1 MEILG
6 STWLQ
11 TSGVCLETETRRVL
25 SRAWKRLYTFR
36 LLLSSSSSSCEV
48 MEKCVFAQTDCK
60 GVRFKFNQKK
70 LVAKMNARV
79 VV

>member
-11 TSGVCLETETRRVL
+11 TSGVCLETETHRVL

-36 LLLSSSSSSCEV
+36 LLLSSSSCEV